1 MKFPGGWQVEVVR
14 PGNAAAYADINHG
27 VDKYVVGVPGQPFEV
42 RVTAPAQQLHAYPQI
57 RVELTVE
64 GRSPNVCYTLT
75 GSQPSGIFKGFV
87 NTVKGQ
93 HLTNQFVFG
102 KAERDAAAPAT
113 APGTSKTGGL
123 QVKISQV
130 QQLPGHADPAKHRSY
145 QATSASKA
153 VEGKKWFMQPSLTAQ
168 AGRVTGPPVTFS
180 NTMYQHIRTLAE
192 LSMQMETAAIL
203 ILRKVLNPDIPAHQ
217 AIIDQSQVPDEEEG
231 EGESAESPINDATTS
246 RSAADDLR
254 ATGGDSSRGVK
265 RKIKPE
271 KSQTQSKVVKAEPQ
285 NSRAYSSVRGQSE
298 VIDLT

>member
-1 MKFPGGWQVEVVR
+1 MLRVEKPTLLTVGQIDEHSTARGALLEQPLRLNASVQQSTRNWREASQLCREYWTHRRSTNLMKFPGGWQVEVVR

-153 VEGKKWFMQPSLTAQ
+153 VEGQHCCAVSAFCKKLQSSL
-168 AGRVTGPPVTFS
+168 G
-180 NTMYQHIRTLAE
+180 
-192 LSMQMETAAIL
+192 
-203 ILRKVLNPDIPAHQ
+203 
-217 AIIDQSQVPDEEEG
+217 
-231 EGESAESPINDATTS
+231 
-246 RSAADDLR
+246 
-254 ATGGDSSRGVK
+254 SSLHV
-265 RKIKPE
+265 
-271 KSQTQSKVVKAEPQ
+271 
-285 NSRAYSSVRGQSE
+285 
-298 VIDLT
+298 